1 MNQKLYMQV
10 IIQAIRDSASSDD
23 KKVYKAFDWFGSVD
37 FEEIC
42 LQANLNPQHLRE
54 SLLKLI
60 NSKDRKIAGKQFP
73 PDGLFL
79 LNIEYDSKYNLN
91 YEPCFPLVIE

>member
-10 IIQAIRDSASSDD
+10 IIQAIRDSASSDE
-23 KKVYKAFDWFGSVD
+23 KKDYKAFDWFGSVD

-60 NSKDRKIAGKQFP
+60 NSKDRKKISEDIISAINGMAWQR
-73 PDGLFL
+73 
-79 LNIEYDSKYNLN
+79 E
-91 YEPCFPLVIE
+91 VINH

>member
-1 MNQKLYMQV
+1 MQV
-10 IIQAIRDSASSDD
+10 IIQAIRDSASSDE
-23 KKVYKAFDWFGSVD
+23 KKVYKAFNWFGSVD

-60 NSKDRKIAGKQFP
+60 NSKDRKKISEDIISAINGMAWQR
-73 PDGLFL
+73 
-79 LNIEYDSKYNLN
+79 E
-91 YEPCFPLVIE
+91 VINH

>member
-10 IIQAIRDSASSDD
+10 IIQAIRDSASSDE

-60 NSKDRKIAGKQFP
+60 NSKDRKKISEDIISAINGMAWQR
-73 PDGLFL
+73 
-79 LNIEYDSKYNLN
+79 E
-91 YEPCFPLVIE
+91 VINH

>member
-1 MNQKLYMQV
+1 MNQKLYMQI
-10 IIQAIRDSASSDD
+10 IIQAIRDSASSDE

-60 NSKDRKIAGKQFP
+60 NSKDRKKISEDIISAINGMAWQR
-73 PDGLFL
+73 
-79 LNIEYDSKYNLN
+79 E
-91 YEPCFPLVIE
+91 VINH